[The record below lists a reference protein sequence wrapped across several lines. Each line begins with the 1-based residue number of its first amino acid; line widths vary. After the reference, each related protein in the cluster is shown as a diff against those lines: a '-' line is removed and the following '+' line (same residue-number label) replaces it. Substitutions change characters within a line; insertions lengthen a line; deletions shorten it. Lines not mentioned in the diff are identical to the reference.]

1 MKKILLSFVAFLLMA
16 VTAFADNTVFS
27 WSAASDWTDVTEAD
41 KAVGLS
47 REVAPYT
54 VVMMKETST
63 TNPLISTTANDAR
76 VYAKGTVTVS
86 TTGDNMT
93 TIVFNVSSNGHK
105 RLAEITADNG
115 AVVVD
120 NTNWTVTWTGDAA
133 SVKFTVG
140 EKADYGTDGNSKA
153 GQLCFDNI
161 EIYTNGDVPSGGEGG
176 GEEGGGEGG
185 GGEGGGD
192 TPDEPEV
199 PGVLWSESFGSS
211 IGTFTIEDKSKDE
224 ALSYVWSHDSKY
236 GYMKGSGYANKTNYA
251 SESWLVSPVLD
262 LANATDC
269 SISFQQA
276 ANFFTN
282 QDNLKAAVSVKA
294 KAADDADWTTLDVTP
309 WPEGSSWTF
318 IGSTADLKAFDG
330 KQVQIAFVYTSTA
343 AVAGTWEVKDF
354 NLHGNGS
361 VSLPEEPVVP
371 EVPNY
376 TSLTDLKAAATSDK
390 VEVAYEFSDL
400 LVVGVGL
407 RGSNTSVYVQ
417 QGADG
422 FMFYASGM
430 QEVPF
435 KQGDKISGKVAGQ
448 LNIYSGAAQ
457 ITLTSFDGVSVVSS
471 DNAVEPLVLEM
482 STVGNDTG
490 HIYQSRYVQLQ
501 GVNFATEALESSNI
515 TMVDD
520 SGDNEMLLR
529 DNFNVLGDVI
539 FKTDKTYNVSGVVVY
554 YKDVAQLYALSASD
568 VEMITNLVAPETSWA
583 NEEVVVLPNGS
594 QTVDNALNTNSDG
607 AKSFESSDTNVA
619 TVDAE
624 GNITVV
630 GPGVTVITATTAESE
645 NYLESR
651 ASFTLYVIEG
661 QGTFEDAYSPADVK
675 YYNGR
680 VSEKVWVKGQ
690 ILGSINGNT
699 IYPSSDT
706 EKTVASNIAIGTPE
720 VYVPVQ
726 LSSGSEVRAALN
738 LKDNPSLQGAVV
750 WVYGNIELY
759 FSMAGVKN
767 TSDFSLDGI
776 TGIIAVE
783 QPATGKLS
791 IYSLDGRQLNTLG
804 KGIQIVNGKKVLV
817 K

>member
-16 VTAFADNTVFS
+16 VTAFAQDNLLANAGFES
-27 WSAASDWTDVTEAD
+27 WTDGKAD
-41 KAVGLS
+41 GWV
-47 REVAPYT
+47 PT
-54 VVMMKETST
+54 TSAG
-63 TNPLISTTANDAR
+63 N
-76 VYAKGTVTVS
+76 GTVTQS
-86 TTGDNMT
+86 TDAHTGSYAASLAGSKSKNYRMASQEYVLEAGT
-93 TIVFNVSSNGHK
+93 YSYSVWAKGGANIRLGYAIVQENGTIDSN
-105 RLAEITADNG
+105 NG
-115 AVVVD
+115 YKYIGNAVVTTDEWVQYSCEF
-120 NTNWTVTWTGDAA
+120 TLDAA
-133 SVKFTVG
+133 TKVNMLVLNNKSTAALLIDDAELVLT
-140 EKADYGTDGNSKA
+140 S
-153 GQLCFDNI
+153 
-161 EIYTNGDVPSGGEGG
+161 
-176 GEEGGGEGG
+176 GGEGG
-185 GGEGGGD
+185 GGEGGGGE
-192 TPDEPEV
+192 TPEEPEV
-199 PGVLWSESFGSS
+199 PGVLWSESFGTS
-211 IGTFTIEDKSKDE
+211 IGTFTIDDKSKDE
-224 ALSYVWSHDSKY
+224 ALSYVWSFA
-236 GYMKGSGYANKTNYA
+236 SGYGMKASGYVNKTNYA

-262 LANATDC
+262 LTNATNC

-276 ANFFTN
+276 ANFFKS
-282 QDNLKAAVSVKA
+282 QDNLKAAVSVKV

-309 WPEGSSWTF
+309 WPEGTSWTF

-343 AVAGTWEVKDF
+343 DVAGTWEVKDF

-390 VEVAYEFSDL
+390 VEVTYEFSDL

-422 FMFYASGM
+422 FLFYASGM

-457 ITLTSFDGVSVVSS
+457 ITLSSFDGVSVASS
-471 DNAVEPLVLEM
+471 DNAVEPLVLEL
-482 STVGNDTG
+482 STVGNDTE

-501 GVNFATEALESSNI
+501 GVHFTAEALASSNI
-515 TMVDD
+515 TMGDD
-520 SGDNEMLLR
+520 SDNEMVLR

-554 YKDVAQLYALSASD
+554 YKDAAQLYALSASD

-594 QTVDNALNTNSDG
+594 QTVDNVLNTNSDG

-661 QGTFEDAYSPADVK
+661 QGTFENPYSPADVK

-690 ILGSINGNT
+690 ILGSINGST
-699 IYPSSDT
+699 IYPAGE
-706 EKTVASNIAIGTPE
+706 EKVQASNIAIGTPE

-726 LSSGSEVRAALN
+726 LPANSEVRAALN
-738 LKDNPSLQGAVV
+738 LIDNPSLQGAVV
-750 WVYGNIELY
+750 WVYGNLELY
-759 FSMAGVKN
+759 FNMAGVKN

>member
-27 WSAASDWTDVTEAD
+27 WSAASDWTEVTEAENV
-41 KAVGLS
+41 VGLS

-54 VVMMKETST
+54 VEMMKETGST
-63 TNPLISTTANDAR
+63 PPAINGNANDAR
-76 VYAKGTVTVS
+76 TYAKGTVTVS
-86 TTGDNMT
+86 TTGDNIT
-93 TIVFNVSSNGHK
+93 SLVFNLSAQGKK
-105 RLAEITADNG
+105 RLAPITANVGEVSID
-115 AVVVD
+115 VTD
-120 NTNWTVTWTGDAA
+120 WTVTWTGNAA
-133 SVKFTVG
+133 SVTFTVG

-153 GQLCFDNI
+153 GQLCFANI
-161 EIYTNGDVPSGGEGG
+161 EIYTNGDVS
-176 GEEGGGEGG
+176 
-185 GGEGGGD
+185 GGD
-192 TPDEPEV
+192 TPD
-199 PGVLWSESFGSS
+199 
-211 IGTFTIEDKSKDE
+211 
-224 ALSYVWSHDSKY
+224 
-236 GYMKGSGYANKTNYA
+236 
-251 SESWLVSPVLD
+251 
-262 LANATDC
+262 
-269 SISFQQA
+269 
-276 ANFFTN
+276 
-282 QDNLKAAVSVKA
+282 
-294 KAADDADWTTLDVTP
+294 
-309 WPEGSSWTF
+309 
-318 IGSTADLKAFDG
+318 
-330 KQVQIAFVYTSTA
+330 
-343 AVAGTWEVKDF
+343 
-354 NLHGNGS
+354 
-361 VSLPEEPVVP
+361 EPVVP

-376 TSLTDLKAAATSDK
+376 TSLTDLKVAATADK
-390 VEVAYEFSDL
+390 VDVTYEFSDL

-448 LNIYSGAAQ
+448 LNIYSSAAQ

-482 STVGNDTG
+482 YTVGNDTE

-501 GVNFATEALESSNI
+501 GVNFTSDALASSNI
-515 TMVDD
+515 TMADD
-520 SGDNEMLLR
+520 SENEMVLR

-554 YKDVAQLYALSASD
+554 YKNKAQLYALSASD
-568 VEMITNLVAPETSWA
+568 VEMITNLVAPETSWT

-624 GNITVV
+624 GNITVK

-645 NYLESR
+645 NYSESR

-661 QGTFEDAYSPADVK
+661 QGTFEDAYTPADVK

-680 VSEKVWVKGQ
+680 VTEKVWVKGQ

-699 IYPSSDT
+699 IYPAG
-706 EKTVASNIAIGTPE
+706 EKKVQASNIAIGTSE

-726 LSSGSEVRAALN
+726 LVAETEVRAALN
-738 LKDNPSLQGAVV
+738 LIDNPSLQGAVV
-750 WVYGNIELY
+750 WVYGNLETY

-791 IYSLDGRQLNTLG
+791 IYSLDGRQLNTLD

>member
-16 VTAFADNTVFS
+16 LTAFAQDNLLANAGFES
-27 WSAASDWTDVTEAD
+27 WTDGKAD
-41 KAVGLS
+41 GWV
-47 REVAPYT
+47 
-54 VVMMKETST
+54 ST
-63 TNPLISTTANDAR
+63 TSATN
-76 VYAKGTVTVS
+76 GTVTQS
-86 TTGDNMT
+86 TDAHTGSYAASLAGSSSKNKRMASQEYVLEAGTYSYSVWAKGGANIRLGYAIVQEDG
-93 TIVFNVSSNGHK
+93 TIDSKNGYK
-105 RLAEITADNG
+105 YLID
-115 AVVVD
+115 AVVTTDEWVQYSCEFTLD
-120 NTNWTVTWTGDAA
+120 VATKVNMMVVNSKTAAALLIDDAA
-133 SVKFTVG
+133 LVLT
-140 EKADYGTDGNSKA
+140 
-153 GQLCFDNI
+153 
-161 EIYTNGDVPSGGEGG
+161 SGGEGG
-176 GEEGGGEGG
+176 GEEGGGE
-185 GGEGGGD
+185 
-192 TPDEPEV
+192 TPEEPEV
-199 PGVLWSESFGSS
+199 PGVLWSESFGTS
-211 IGTFTIEDKSKDE
+211 IGTFTIDDKSKDE
-224 ALSYVWSHDSKY
+224 ALSYVWSFASGY
-236 GYMKGSGYANKTNYA
+236 GMKASGYANKTNYA

-276 ANFFTN
+276 ANFFQN

-294 KAADDADWTTLDVTP
+294 KAADDADWTTLEVTP
-309 WPEGSSWTF
+309 WAEGKSWTF

-343 AVAGTWEVKDF
+343 DVAGTWEVKDF

-376 TSLTDLKAAATSDK
+376 TSLTDLKAAATADK

-417 QGADG
+417 QGEEG
-422 FMFYASGM
+422 FLFYASGL

-457 ITLTSFDGVSVVSS
+457 ITLTSFDGVRVVSS
-471 DNAVEPLVLEM
+471 DNAVEPLVLAM

-568 VEMITNLVAPETSWA
+568 VEMITNLVAPETSWT

-594 QTVDNALNTNSDG
+594 QTVDNVLNTNSDG
-607 AKSFESSDTNVA
+607 AKSFESSDTSVA

-630 GPGVTVITATTAESE
+630 GHGVTVITATTAESE

-661 QGTFEDAYSPADVK
+661 QGTFEDPYSPADVK

-680 VSEKVWVKGQ
+680 VTKKVWVKGQ

-699 IYPSSDT
+699 IYPAGE
-706 EKTVASNIAIGTPE
+706 EKVQASNIAIGTPE

-726 LSSGSEVRAALN
+726 LPANSEVRAALN
-738 LKDNPSLQGAVV
+738 LIDNPSLQGKVV
-750 WVYGNIELY
+750 WVYGNLETY

-767 TSDFSLDGI
+767 TSDFSLDGS

>member
-16 VTAFADNTVFS
+16 LTAFAESTVFS
-27 WSAASDWTDVTEAD
+27 WSAKSDWTEMSD
-41 KAVGLS
+41 GFS

-54 VVMMKETST
+54 VVMMKETGT
-63 TNPLISTTANDAR
+63 TKPNIPNANDAR
-76 VYAKGTVTVS
+76 TYAKGTVTVS

-93 TIVFNVSSNGHK
+93 TIVFNVSSKGHEQ
-105 RLAEITADNG
+105 LAEITADNG
-115 AVVVD
+115 TVVVD
-120 NTNWTVTWTGDAA
+120 NTNWTVTWTGDAS
-133 SVKFTVG
+133 SVIFTVG
-140 EKADYGTDGNSKA
+140 EEGVYGTSKKSDGSYKA

-161 EIYTNGDVPSGGEGG
+161 EIYTNGDVPGGGEGG
-176 GEEGGGEGG
+176 GE
-185 GGEGGGD
+185 
-192 TPDEPEV
+192 TPDEPVTPEV

-224 ALSYVWSHDSKY
+224 ALGNVWSFASGY
-236 GYMKGSGYANKTNYA
+236 GMKATGYANKTNYA

-276 ANFFTN
+276 ANFFKN

-294 KAADDADWTTLDVTP
+294 KAADDADWTTLEVTP
-309 WPEGSSWTF
+309 WSEGTSWTF
-318 IGSTADLKAFDG
+318 IGSTADLKAFNG

-343 AVAGTWEVKDF
+343 DVAGTWEVKDF

-376 TSLTDLKAAATSDK
+376 TSLTDLKAAATADK
-390 VEVAYEFSDL
+390 VDVTYEFSDL

-430 QEVPF
+430 QKVPF

-448 LNIYSGAAQ
+448 LNIYSSAAQ

-471 DNAVEPLVLEM
+471 GNAVEPLVREM
-482 STVGNDTG
+482 STVGNDTE

-501 GVNFATEALESSNI
+501 GVNFTSDALASSNI

-520 SGDNEMLLR
+520 SDNEMVLR

-554 YKDVAQLYALSASD
+554 YQDKAQLYALSASD

-661 QGTFEDAYSPADVK
+661 QGTFENPYSPADVK

-680 VSEKVWVKGQ
+680 VTEKVWVKGQ
-690 ILGSINGNT
+690 ILGSINGST

-706 EKTVASNIAIGTPE
+706 DNTVASNIAIGTPE

-726 LSSGSEVRAALN
+726 LPAKSEVRAALN
-738 LKDNPSLQGAVV
+738 LQDNPSLQGAVV
-750 WVYGNIELY
+750 WVYGNLELY
-759 FSMAGVKN
+759 FNMAGVKN
-767 TSDFSLDGI
+767 TSDFSRDGS